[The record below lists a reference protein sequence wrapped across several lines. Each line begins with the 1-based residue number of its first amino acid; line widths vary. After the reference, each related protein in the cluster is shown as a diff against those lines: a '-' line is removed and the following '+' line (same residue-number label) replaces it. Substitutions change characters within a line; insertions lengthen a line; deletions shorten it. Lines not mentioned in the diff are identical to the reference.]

1 MSMVNADLNAL
12 LQTVKNMQTA
22 INSIEATKVSIST
35 KYQHLG
41 NGWNDKKYKD
51 LGDIVNDCSK
61 SLNTIL
67 KTLLQGEKY
76 VALLVKGLQEYEN
89 VNFNANST
97 SVQGRARQLSSSEVN
112 SRWESGVKNIDEL
125 IDNYRVELHNRGVPE
140 CQWLNDTL
148 AIHRAAMLEQYGYD
162 LDVASGH
169 GSDSVHNSEAY
180 PNIGDYHLF
189 YDNLADQFR
198 QHSLIETNP
207 HYSEAPQW
215 RNNCQRCVPTLEM
228 RRRGSEVT
236 ARPSTY
242 GSEHLS
248 YRPFDVWQNANVIQ
262 CEGNGMSDI
271 QNAMNSWGD
280 GARAQIVVYWDSP
293 HGGGHTFIA
302 EQRNGET
309 IFSDPQ
315 TGRFDV
321 SNYFNRVLENRTQFC
336 RIDNLEFS
344 NYIEECYQE
353 V

>member
-1 MSMVNADLNAL
+1 LGFVNADTNEL
-12 LQTVKNMQTA
+12 LQTLQNIKTA
-22 INSIEATKVSIST
+22 ITSIETTKASMMKKFQQLGSEWKDRKYNDLEIVVFECNKALTHILGTLSVGRDYIS
-35 KYQHLG
+35 
-41 NGWNDKKYKD
+41 N
-51 LGDIVNDCSK
+51 
-61 SLNTIL
+61 IL
-67 KTLLQGEKY
+67 T
-76 VALLVKGLQEYEN
+76 AIHEYES
-89 VNFNANST
+89 VNFDTNGTGSHGHT
-97 SVQGRARQLSSSEVN
+97 RQLSTAEVN
-112 SRWESGVKNIDEL
+112 SRWESGVRNIDEQ
-125 IDNYRVELHNRGVPE
+125 IEIYREELHNRGVPD
-140 CQWLNDTL
+140 CRWLNDTL
-148 AIHRAAMLEQYGYD
+148 ARHRAAMLEQYGYD

-169 GSDSVHNSEAY
+169 GADSVHNGEAY
-180 PNIGDYHLF
+180 PNIGDYPSF
-189 YDNLADQFR
+189 YNNLAEDFR
-198 QHSLIETNP
+198 QHSLTETNP
-207 HYSEAPQW
+207 HYNEAPHW

-248 YRPFDVWQNANVIQ
+248 YRPFDVWQNANVIH

-271 QNAMNSWGD
+271 QAAMNSWGD
-280 GARAQIVVYWDSP
+280 GARAQVVVYWDSP

-315 TGRFDV
+315 TGRIDV

-344 NYIEECYQE
+344 EYIDECYQE

>member
-1 MSMVNADLNAL
+1 MSVVNSDLNTL
-12 LQTVKNMQTA
+12 LKTVKNMQTA
-22 INSIEATKVSIST
+22 IDSIETTKASIST
-35 KYQHLG
+35 KYQQLG
-41 NGWNDKKYKD
+41 SAWNDKKYKD
-51 LGDIVNDCSK
+51 LGNVVNDCSK

-67 KTLLQGEKY
+67 KTLLQVEKY
-76 VALLVKGLQEYEN
+76 IALLVKSLQEYEN
-89 VNFNANST
+89 VNFNANSM
-97 SVQGRARQLSSSEVN
+97 SVQGRVRQLSSSEIN

-125 IDNYRVELHNRGVPE
+125 INNYRVELHNRGVPE
-140 CQWLNDTL
+140 CRWLNDTL
-148 AIHRAAMLEQYGYD
+148 NMHRAAMLEQYGYD

-180 PNIGDYHLF
+180 PVISNYHLF

-198 QHSLIETNP
+198 QYSLSETNP

-228 RRRGSEVT
+228 RRRGFEVT

-248 YRPFDVWQNANVIQ
+248 YSPFDVWQNANIIQ

-315 TGRFDV
+315 TGRIDV